1 MLLWWCAIV
10 PGSWAQSPASVLPS
24 ASLPGAVSAAK
35 ATAPLEGLW
44 QGQLLIPGGK
54 LGLTVSVI
62 ALTGGEYFAALDVPM
77 QKISRVPAE
86 LQLVPGTDS
95 VRLLLPQLGSRLLAR
110 LDSGGLLLRGTWTQP
125 GLRTPLALRHAPLPA
140 AAATVTSLSRPYREE
155 KVIFSNFAAR
165 VRLAGSLTVPP
176 GAGPFPAVVLLSD
189 LGAQDR
195 DGRPAD
201 QLGSESRPTTYPLLS
216 LLADYLTRHG
226 IAVLRFDDR
235 GVGQSEGNNA
245 TTTTT
250 QRVGDAQAALNFLRT
265 RPEIDLLHLGLMGHG
280 EGANVAL
287 LAAAQPLSPAFVVS
301 LAGYG
306 QPGLATLLTQ
316 QEAALRA
323 LKLSPSE
330 LDIRLRRQATLAEL
344 VRYSTNLGQ
353 TQAMVANLLRQDEPG
368 LLPDVA
374 QLRAAAQLMPWYR
387 TFLTFNPLE
396 KLDGVQV
403 PVLLLSGLADEQAP
417 PAEHQAALEKE
428 LRDNG
433 NRAITSQRLAGVNHL
448 LQPPPT
454 QWIVLD
460 GEPRPIVSPTLLETL
475 RLWLTAQARK

>member
-1 MLLWWCAIV
+1 M
-10 PGSWAQSPASVLPS
+10 
-24 ASLPGAVSAAK
+24 
-35 ATAPLEGLW
+35 PLEGLW
-44 QGQLLIPGGK
+44 QGKLMIPGGT

-86 LQLVPGTDS
+86 LQVVPGTDS
-95 VRLLLPQLGSRLLAR
+95 VRLLLPQLGSQLLAR
-110 LDSGGLLLRGTWTQP
+110 LDSGGLLLRGIWTQP
-125 GLRTPLALRHAPLPA
+125 GLRMPLVLRHAPLPA
-140 AAATVTSLSRPYREE
+140 AASSVTSLSRPYHEE
-155 KVIFSNFAAR
+155 KVIFPNFAAR
-165 VRLAGSLTVPP
+165 LRLAGSLTVPA
-176 GAGPFPAVVLLSD
+176 GVGPFPAVVLLSD

-195 DGRPAD
+195 DGRPPASPAGE
-201 QLGSESRPTTYPLLS
+201 QHPTTYPLLS

-226 IAVLRFDDR
+226 IAVLRLDDR
-235 GVGQSEGNNA
+235 GVGQSEGNTA
-245 TTTTT
+245 ATTTT

-265 RPEIDLLHLGLMGHG
+265 RPEIDLLHLGLVGHG

-287 LAAAQPLSPAFVVS
+287 LAAAQPLPPAFVVS

-316 QEAALRA
+316 QAAALRA

-368 LLPDVA
+368 LLLEVA

-387 TFLTFNPLE
+387 SFLTFNPLAQLE
-396 KLDGVQV
+396 AVQV
-403 PVLLLSGLADEQAP
+403 PVLLLSGLSDEQAP
-417 PAEHQAALEKE
+417 PADHQAALEKE

-433 NRAITSQRLAGVNHL
+433 NRAITSQRLVGVNHL
-448 LQPPPT
+448 LQPPST
-454 QWIVLD
+454 QWVVLD
-460 GEPRPIVSPTLLETL
+460 GEPRPIVSPALLEALKT
-475 RLWLTAQARK
+475 WLATQTKK

>member
-1 MLLWWCAIV
+1 M
-10 PGSWAQSPASVLPS
+10 
-24 ASLPGAVSAAK
+24 
-35 ATAPLEGLW
+35 
-44 QGQLLIPGGK
+44 
-54 LGLTVSVI
+54 GLTVSAVS
-62 ALTGGEYFAALDVPM
+62 LTGGQYFAALDVPM
-77 QKISRVPAE
+77 QKLNRVPAE

-110 LDSGGLLLRGTWTQP
+110 LDSGNLLLRGTWTQP
-125 GLRTPLALRHAPLPA
+125 GLRTTLVLHHAPLPA
-140 AAATVTSLSRPYREE
+140 AASTVTSLSRPYLEE
-155 KVIFSNFAAR
+155 KVIFPNFAAR
-165 VRLAGSLTVPP
+165 LRLAGSLTVPA

-201 QLGSESRPTTYPLLS
+201 QSEPTAANYPLLS

-226 IAVLRFDDR
+226 VAVLRLDDR
-235 GVGQSEGNNA
+235 GMGLSEGNTA

-250 QRVGDAQAALNFLRT
+250 QRVTDAQAALNYLRT
-265 RPEIDLLHLGLMGHG
+265 RPEVDLLHLGLIGHG

-287 LAAAQPLSPAFVVS
+287 LAAAQPLPPAFVVS

-306 QPGLATLLTQ
+306 QSGLATLLTQ
-316 QEAALRA
+316 QAAAFRA

-330 LDIRLRRQATLAEL
+330 LDIRLRRHATLAEL

-353 TQAMVANLLRQDEPG
+353 TQAMVVNLLRQDEPS
-368 LLPDVA
+368 LLPEVA

-387 TFLTFNPLE
+387 AFLTFDPLAG
-396 KLDGVQV
+396 LQAVQA

-417 PAEHQAALEKE
+417 PAEHQATLEKE
-428 LRDNG
+428 LRANG
-433 NRAITSQRLAGVNHL
+433 NRAVSSQRLAGVNHM

-454 QWIVLD
+454 QWVVLD
-460 GEPRPIVSPTLLETL
+460 GEPRPIVAPAVLETM
-475 RLWLTAQARK
+475 RLWLAAQARR

>member
-1 MLLWWCAIV
+1 V
-10 PGSWAQSPASVLPS
+10 PS
-24 ASLPGAVSAAK
+24 AKIAS
-35 ATAPLEGLW
+35 PLEGLW
-44 QGQLLIPGGK
+44 QGKLMIPGGT

-86 LQLVPGTDS
+86 LQAAPGTDS

-110 LDSGGLLLRGTWTQP
+110 LDSGGLLLRGIWTQP
-125 GLRTPLALRHAPLPA
+125 GLRTPLVLRHAPLPA
-140 AAATVTSLSRPYREE
+140 AASTVTSLSRPYHEE
-155 KVIFSNFAAR
+155 KVLFSNFATR
-165 VRLAGSLTVPP
+165 LRLAGSLTVPA
-176 GAGPFPAVVLLSD
+176 GVGPFPAVVLLSD

-195 DGRPAD
+195 DGRPAA
-201 QLGSESRPTTYPLLS
+201 QPESERHPATYPLLS

-226 IAVLRFDDR
+226 IAVLRLDDR
-235 GVGQSEGNNA
+235 GVGQSEGNTA

-250 QRVGDAQAALNFLRT
+250 QRVGDAQAALNYLRT
-265 RPEIDLLHLGLMGHG
+265 RPEIDLLHLGLVGHG

-287 LAAAQPLSPAFVVS
+287 LAAAQPLPPAFVVS

-316 QEAALRA
+316 QAAALRA

-330 LDIRLRRQATLAEL
+330 FDIRLRRQATLAEL

-368 LLPDVA
+368 LLLETA
-374 QLRAAAQLMPWYR
+374 QLRAAAQLMPWHR
-387 TFLTFNPLE
+387 AFLTFNPLAQLE
-396 KLDGVQV
+396 AVQV

-428 LRDNG
+428 LRSNG
-433 NRAITSQRLAGVNHL
+433 NRAVVSQRLVGVNHL

-460 GEPRPIVSPTLLETL
+460 GEPRPIMSPALLEVLNT
-475 RLWLTAQARK
+475 WLATQTKK

>member
-1 MLLWWCAIV
+1 
-10 PGSWAQSPASVLPS
+10 
-24 ASLPGAVSAAK
+24 
-35 ATAPLEGLW
+35 
-44 QGQLLIPGGK
+44 
-54 LGLTVSVI
+54 
-62 ALTGGEYFAALDVPM
+62 M

-86 LQLVPGTDS
+86 LQVVPGTDS

-110 LDSGGLLLRGTWTQP
+110 LDSGGRLLRGTWTQP
-125 GLRTPLALRHAPLPA
+125 GLRTPLVLRHAPLPA
-140 AAATVTSLSRPYREE
+140 PASTVTSLSRPYREE

-165 VRLAGSLTVPP
+165 VKLAGSLTVPA
-176 GAGPFPAVVLLSD
+176 GVGPFPAVVLLSD

-195 DGRPAD
+195 DGRPAA
-201 QLGSESRPTTYPLLS
+201 QLGGELRPTPYPLLS

-226 IAVLRFDDR
+226 FAVLRLDDR
-235 GVGQSEGNNA
+235 GVGQSEGN
-245 TTTTT
+245 TGSTTTT

-265 RPEIDLLHLGLMGHG
+265 RPEIDLLHLGLIGHG

-287 LAAAQPLSPAFVVS
+287 LAAAQPLPPAFVVS

-306 QPGLATLLTQ
+306 QPGLPTLLAQ
-316 QEAALRA
+316 QAAALRA

-330 LDIRLRRQATLAEL
+330 FDVRLRRQATLADL

-368 LLPDVA
+368 LLPEVA

-387 TFLTFNPLE
+387 AFLTFNPLAQLE
-396 KLDGVQV
+396 AVQA

-417 PAEHQAALEKE
+417 PTEHQAALEKE

-433 NRAITSQRLAGVNHL
+433 NRAITSQRLVGVNHL

-454 QWIVLD
+454 QWVVLD
-460 GEPRPIVSPTLLETL
+460 GEPRPIVSPVLLDTL
-475 RLWLTAQARK
+475 RLWLAAQARK

>member
-1 MLLWWCAIV
+1 M
-10 PGSWAQSPASVLPS
+10 
-24 ASLPGAVSAAK
+24 
-35 ATAPLEGLW
+35 W
-44 QGQLLIPGGK
+44 QGQLSLPGGA

-62 ALTGGEYFAALDVPM
+62 ALTGGQYFAALDVPM
-77 QKISRVPAE
+77 QKLSRVPAE

-95 VRLLLPQLGSRLLAR
+95 VRVLLPQLGSRLLAR
-110 LDSGGLLLRGTWTQP
+110 LDSGNLLLRGTWTQP
-125 GLRTPLALRHAPLPA
+125 GLHTSLVLRHAPLPA
-140 AAATVTSLSRPYREE
+140 AASTVTSLSRPYREE

-165 VRLAGSLTVPP
+165 LRLAGSLTVPA

-201 QLGSESRPTTYPLLS
+201 QSEPTTYPLLS

-226 IAVLRFDDR
+226 IAVLRLDDR
-235 GVGQSEGNNA
+235 GMGQSEGHNA

-250 QRVGDAQAALNFLRT
+250 QRVGDAQAALNYLRT
-265 RPEIDLLHLGLMGHG
+265 RPEVDLLHLGLIGHG

-287 LAAAQPLSPAFVVS
+287 LAAAQPLPPAFVVS

-316 QEAALRA
+316 QAAALRA

-330 LDIRLRRQATLAEL
+330 LAIRLRRQATLAEL

-353 TQAMVANLLRQDEPG
+353 TQAMVANLLRQDEPS
-368 LLPDVA
+368 LLPEVA
-374 QLRAAAQLMPWYR
+374 QLRAAAHLMPWHR
-387 TFLTFNPLE
+387 AFLTFDPLAG
-396 KLDGVQV
+396 LQAVQV

-417 PAEHQAALEKE
+417 PAEHQAVLEKE
-428 LRDNG
+428 LRASG
-433 NRAITSQRLAGVNHL
+433 NRTVSSQRLPGVNHW

-460 GEPRPIVSPTLLETL
+460 GEPRPIVAPALLETL
-475 RLWLTAQARK
+475 RLWLVAQARN